1 MNNNLGKT
9 HTKITDTQIDEL
21 REALIR
27 ASLLE
32 EDVLKANLLDW
43 LLEVILTG
51 RDIGLNS
58 NSLYITNQ
66 RFKELNDMANAYGE
80 HCSADLSD
88 YTYSELL
95 IIYWKHLDKLNGLKY
110 LTK

>member
-9 HTKITDTQIDEL
+9 HTKITGRQIDEL
-21 REALIR
+21 REALIK
-27 ASLLE
+27 ALE
-32 EDVLKANLLDW
+32 REPAVAPLIAWVLT
-43 LLEVILTG
+43 VIQTG